1 LLLKLKILKKKI
13 DANIDKLENICPHSR
28 DVSDAISIL
37 IQKNASD
44 TMVKI
49 WMNGVL
55 KLAKDVE
62 VALEIIEKK
71 EKVTLDKN
79 NNCIN
84 PKDKLKKLQTLIIV
98 HIEELIIKY
107 PHTLLIY
114 EAMEELIRMD
124 ASESLIQS
132 WLNSIDDFVALLD
145 TKSGR

>member
-1 LLLKLKILKKKI
+1 
-13 DANIDKLENICPHSR
+13 
-28 DVSDAISIL
+28 
-37 IQKNASD
+37 
-44 TMVKI
+44 MVKI